1 MKRNILR
8 AAVAASILG
17 VSGVA
22 FAAGDAVVPFSGTVP
37 DGCKLDPNTAVVPGV
52 VALAD
57 SMAGGRTDR
66 LTAHPSETSNGT
78 IGQFTYICSTGVDA
92 NLTVNAPE
100 VAGPSSNSLENAGT
114 AGYAKGAEI
123 YTEATATTAKIADSA
138 TALVANN
145 QAAGTYFVT
154 MWVETP
160 TIDIPGGT
168 GYAYNVTIN
177 IADN

>member
-22 FAAGDAVVPFSGTVP
+22 FAADDAVVPFSGTVP
-37 DGCKLDPNTAVVPGV
+37 DGCKLDPNTAIVPGV

-57 SMAGGRTDR
+57 SMAGRETDR
-66 LTAHPSETSNGT
+66 ITAHPNETTNGT

-92 NLTVNAPE
+92 NLTVNAPT
-100 VAGPSSNSLENAGT
+100 ATGPSSTTLESAGT

-123 YTEATATTAKIADSA
+123 YTEAAATNLIANSVGSI
-138 TALVANN
+138 VASN

-160 TIDIPGGT
+160 GIDIPGGSQ
-168 GYAYNVTIN
+168 YAYDVTIN